1 MIIIKEIQRMSQKW
15 LWLLLISI
23 NIFFLYN
30 LISSSNFEIIN
41 LFSVLV
47 LLSVTYFFYR
57 IKLIYSIT
65 EKSIIINFAPFL
77 KKTIQINDIVGISII
92 KYRPLKD
99 YGGWGIRI
107 KNNITAYTIGGNTG
121 ILISL
126 KNKEQILIG
135 SKFKIDFLYFKLEEL
150 LKLCPN
156 IILKKD
162 V

>member
-1 MIIIKEIQRMSQKW
+1 MAIIKEVQRMRQKW

-30 LISSSNFEIIN
+30 IISSLNFEIIDF
-41 LFSVLV
+41 LSILI
-47 LLSVTYFFYR
+47 LLSVTYFFYT
-57 IKLIYSIT
+57 IKLMYSIS
-65 EKSIIINFAPFL
+65 ENSIIINFAPFYE
-77 KKTIQINDIVGISII
+77 KNIQINDIVEVSII

-121 ILISL
+121 ILILL

-150 LKLCPN
+150 LKLYPN
-156 IILKKD
+156 IKLKKD